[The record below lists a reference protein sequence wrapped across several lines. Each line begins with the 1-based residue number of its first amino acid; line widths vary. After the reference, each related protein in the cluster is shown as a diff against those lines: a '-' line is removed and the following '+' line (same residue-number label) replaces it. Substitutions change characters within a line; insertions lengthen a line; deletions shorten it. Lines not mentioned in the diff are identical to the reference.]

1 MSTVVTFGEI
11 MARFEAAP
19 YKRFSQVM
27 PGSLEVTFA
36 GAEANVAA
44 GLVALGEDARFVTVL
59 PDNPLG
65 HACEAEL
72 RAVGIDCSAV
82 LTSADGR
89 LGLYFIEHGANQRSS
104 HVLYDRIGSSVAV
117 CDPARYRWDEIFG
130 DAAWFHITGIT
141 PAISRQAATASLES
155 VKAAKDAGVPVSVDL
170 NFRSKLWR
178 WSPERDPKQL
188 AGETMAEIV
197 AFADVLVANEADT
210 SDVFGIEGGSTDVER
225 GKLDTEGYRS
235 VASQLTRRFPSL
247 SKIAITL
254 RESVSASYNRWGAMV
269 YDAAGDQFVFAPR
282 DESGAYAPH
291 EIRNIVDRVG
301 AGDSFAAALIHAVRD
316 PELSE
321 SLESIADF
329 AVAASA
335 LCHSIHGDFNRVSKE
350 EILAL
355 MGGIG
360 SGRVRR

>member
-155 VKAAKDAGVPVSVDL
+155 VKAAKDAGIPVSVDL

>member
-1 MSTVVTFGEI
+1 MSSIVTFGEI

-19 YKRFSQVM
+19 HKRISQVM

-44 GLVALGEDARFVTVL
+44 SLVSLGESARFVTAL

-82 LTSADGR
+82 LTSGEGR

-104 HVLYDRIGSSVAV
+104 NVMYDRTGSSVAI
-117 CDPARYRWDEIFG
+117 CDPTRYWWDEIFT
-130 DAAWFHITGIT
+130 DAGWFHITGIT
-141 PAISRQAATASLES
+141 PAISREGATASLDS
-155 VKAAKDAGVPVSVDL
+155 VKAAKNAGIPVSVDL

-178 WSPERDPKQL
+178 WSADRDPKQL
-188 AGETMAEIV
+188 AGETMSEIV
-197 AFADVLVANEADT
+197 ALADVLVANEADA

-235 VASQLTRRFPSL
+235 VASQLTSRFPNL
-247 SKIAITL
+247 SKVAITL

-269 YDAAGDQFVFAPR
+269 YDAEEEHVSCSPRATRAGPTRPTRSETSSTAWVRATHLPR
-282 DESGAYAPH
+282 RSSTPSAIRSSAGAWS
-291 EIRNIVDRVG
+291 RWRT
-301 AGDSFAAALIHAVRD
+301 SR
-316 PELSE
+316 
-321 SLESIADF
+321 SLQARSATRYTGTSIGCPRTRF
-329 AVAASA
+329 S
-335 LCHSIHGDFNRVSKE
+335 R
-350 EILAL
+350 
-355 MGGIG
+355 
-360 SGRVRR
+360 

>member
-19 YKRFSQVM
+19 HKRFSQVM

-104 HVLYDRIGSSVAV
+104 NVLYDRTGSSVAI

-141 PAISRQAATASLES
+141 PAISRGAATASLES

-197 AFADVLVANEADT
+197 ALADVLVANEADT

-235 VASQLTRRFPSL
+235 VASQLTRRFPNL

-301 AGDSFAAALIHAVRD
+301 AGDSFAAALIHAARD
-316 PELSE
+316 PELSV

-355 MGGIG
+355 MGGVG